1 MNIETKIKVK
11 NIQYFK
17 NIKPAN
23 RAFQNI
29 VEIVTYATFRG
40 DYNSVVK
47 IFMRVVFCWKE
58 IHM

>member
-1 MNIETKIKVK
+1 MKIKVK